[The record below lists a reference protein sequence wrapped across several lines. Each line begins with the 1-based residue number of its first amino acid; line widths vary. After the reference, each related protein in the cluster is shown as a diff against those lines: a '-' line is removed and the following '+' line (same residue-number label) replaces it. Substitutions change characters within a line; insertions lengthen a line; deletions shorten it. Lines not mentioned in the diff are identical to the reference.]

1 MKRNLIDHS
10 EVAGQIERDG
20 VLARK
25 TTLPGASIL
34 MASGLACT
42 LLLSACGRPDSMADR
57 GVRAGILHRSLGA
70 EVPELDPHLATT
82 LAESQVILALFEGL
96 LIPDPAG
103 GDPLPGVAENW
114 TVSPDGL
121 VYTFN
126 LRAGVSWSDGA
137 SVTATDF
144 VRSFERVLSP
154 ELASGGATMLY
165 PIRNARAFH
174 HGEITD
180 FAMVGVEA
188 TSDRV
193 LTIRLDSP
201 CAYLPQLA
209 THWSWLPVPIEQI
222 ERHGPVLQR
231 GSRWTRDDTLISN
244 GPFTLVEWI
253 PNQWIRVERN
263 PLYWDAGTVRL
274 NEVVFHAIDSVDAEE
289 RAYRAG
295 QLHITEALPLGK
307 IDTYRS
313 AASPDLRIEPFLSV
327 YFYRLNVTHPVLR
340 QVEIRRAL
348 SLAIDRKRLV
358 DTILRGAQMPAGS
371 FTPPAISGYQ
381 PPTGLH
387 ADPEEARRLLG
398 DMGYPDGEGFPE
410 LEILFNS
417 SENHRLIAEAI
428 QEMWRREL
436 GIHTT
441 LHNQDLRGYLENR
454 RLLNYEIIRSG
465 WVADYQD
472 PMSFLAL
479 FTTGNPDNQTG
490 WSDPTYD
497 QLVEAARHE
506 TDLLA
511 RQDLL
516 RRAEEILLR
525 EAPVIP
531 IYHYSTI
538 RLVDP
543 RVKGWVS
550 HPLDQHPYKTIYLEE
565 TPAEASK

>member
-1 MKRNLIDHS
+1 MSELSRTHPSSPGPTPEVEDVGTLSRKRAL
-10 EVAGQIERDG
+10 
-20 VLARK
+20 
-25 TTLPGASIL
+25 LPTSVIL
-34 MASGLACT
+34 TAGLAIALC
-42 LLLSACGRPDSMADR
+42 LSACGRPDSMADR
-57 GVRAGILHRSLGA
+57 GVRDSILHRSLGA

-103 GDPLPGVAENW
+103 GDPLPGVAESW

-126 LRAGVSWSDGA
+126 LRAGASWSDGEPL
-137 SVTATDF
+137 TATDF
-144 VRSFERVLSP
+144 VQSFERVLRP

-180 FAMVGVEA
+180 FAQVGVEA

-193 LTIRLDSP
+193 LTVTLDSP

-222 ERHGPVLQR
+222 KRHGPVFQR
-231 GSRWTRDDTLISN
+231 GSRWTREDQLISN
-244 GPFTLVEWI
+244 GPFTLIEWI

-274 NEVVFHAIDSVDAEE
+274 EGIVFHAIDSVDAEE

-307 IDTYRS
+307 IDTYRGAS
-313 AASPDLRIEPFLSV
+313 SPDLRIEPFLSV
-327 YFYRLNVTHPVLR
+327 YFYRLNVTHPILR
-340 QVEIRRAL
+340 QVAIRRAL

-371 FTPPAISGYQ
+371 FTPPSISGYQ

-387 ADPEEARRLLG
+387 ADPEAARRLLSEA
-398 DMGYPDGEGFPE
+398 GYPNGEDFPD

-441 LHNQDLRGYLENR
+441 LHNQDLRVYLENR

-479 FTTGNPDNQTG
+479 FTTDNPDNQTG

-506 TDLLA
+506 TDRQA
-511 RQDLL
+511 RQELFQQ
-516 RRAEEILLR
+516 AEEIILS
-525 EAPVIP
+525 EVPVIP

-550 HPLDQHPYKTIYLEE
+550 HPLDQHPYKYLYLEE
-565 TPAEASK
+565 KEGD